1 MAHWMR
7 QIAAAVAGRIVMEEV
22 FTCALC
28 GQVYLK
34 GWAASEAN
42 KEAEKYFGVAGA
54 SERPGFAVVCDDC
67 FEKIHPAKNQ
77 ELVDLA
83 KAKLGEK

>member
-1 MAHWMR
+1 M
-7 QIAAAVAGRIVMEEV
+7 AAAGAGRIVVEEV
-22 FTCALC
+22 YTCALC

-34 GWAASEAN
+34 AWADSEAN

-67 FEKIHPAKNQ
+67 FEKIHPAKHPA
-77 ELVDLA
+77 LVSLA
-83 KAKLGEK
+83 KAKLREEENGG